1 MKLGSL
7 RWRLLFGAA
16 AAILLA
22 LAVAWLFMTFLFERH
37 LERRLQTE
45 MERDGQ
51 RIAAVLTL
59 DLAGTA
65 TLIAEP
71 LSDPRLQAPGGG
83 FYWQLSNA
91 AGTLRS
97 RSLWDQV
104 LPASSSATADSWKL
118 RRATGPFDE
127 PVFILERMISPDA
140 ERPAVLVQLAQDAAT
155 VSSARDE
162 FGRELAVFLGVLWVV
177 LSAAAWLQ
185 VTLGLRPLAG
195 IRSDLDRLRESPVAR
210 LPAARL
216 AEIQPLTDA
225 INAMAEARERD
236 VTRGRQRAADLAHGL
251 KTPIAALEAQSRR
264 ARDAGAVEAA
274 DGLDRVISSVRSAI
288 EAELTRARITN
299 VMGGPAGRTP
309 IRPTV
314 EQLITVLEHTN
325 AGEKIVFTV
334 EIPDDISAPLR
345 SEDLA
350 ELLGAV
356 LENAVR
362 YANRRVWVTGKFTPS
377 DICVTIED
385 DGPGIAADQARRAFI
400 RGERLDQAEGG
411 SGLGLAIAR
420 DLAEA
425 TGGRVTIA
433 ESRGGGLA
441 IEFIW
446 PQWRDLGRA
455 SLIG

>member
-1 MKLGSL
+1 MKLSSL

-16 AAILLA
+16 AAILVA
-22 LAVAWLFMTFLFERH
+22 LAVAWLFMTLLFERH

-51 RIAAVLTL
+51 RLAAALVL
-59 DLAGTA
+59 DPSGAA
-65 TLIAEP
+65 TLTAEP

-83 FYWQLSNA
+83 FYWQLA
-91 AGTLRS
+91 TTAGALRS

-104 LPASSSATADSWKL
+104 LPPSSSATADNWKL

-127 PVFILERMISPDA
+127 PVFILERMIAPDA
-140 ERPAVLVQLAQDAAT
+140 NKPAVLVQLAQDAAA

-162 FGRELAVFLGVLWVV
+162 FGRELAIFLGVLWVV

-195 IRSDLDRLRESPVAR
+195 IRSDLDRLRDSPVAR

-216 AEIQPLTDA
+216 AEIKPLTDA

-264 ARDAGAVEAA
+264 ARDAGATEAA

-288 EAELTRARITN
+288 EAELTRARIAN
-299 VMGGPAGRTP
+299 VIGGPAGRTHARSA
-309 IRPTV
+309 IEKLV
-314 EQLITVLEHTN
+314 TVLEHTD

-334 EIPDDISAPLR
+334 DVPDDLQAPLR
-345 SEDLA
+345 QEDLA

-356 LENAVR
+356 LENAAR
-362 YANRRVWVTGKFTPS
+362 YARRMVWITGASSSSSVSIT
-377 DICVTIED
+377 VED
-385 DGPGIAADQARRAFI
+385 DGPGLAADQARRAFA
-400 RGERLDQAEGG
+400 RGERLDEVASG
-411 SGLGLAIAR
+411 SGLGLAIAN

-425 TGGRVTIA
+425 TGATVVTSA
-433 ESRGGGLA
+433 SRAGGLS
-441 IEFIW
+441 ITFSW
-446 PQWRDLGRA
+446 PA
-455 SLIG
+455 AT

>member
-1 MKLGSL
+1 LKLGSL

-22 LAVAWLFMTFLFERH
+22 LAVAWLFMTLLFERH

-51 RIAAVLTL
+51 RLAAVLAL
-59 DLAGTA
+59 DPAGAA
-65 TLIAEP
+65 TLAAEP

-83 FYWQLSNA
+83 FYWQLTTTA
-91 AGTLRS
+91 RTLRS

-104 LPASSSATADSWKL
+104 LPPSSSATAENWKL
-118 RRATGPFDE
+118 RHATGPFDE
-127 PVFILERMISPDA
+127 PVFVLERIISPDA
-140 ERPAVLVQLAQDAAT
+140 DKPAVLVQLAQDAAT

-162 FGRELAVFLGVLWVV
+162 FGRELAVFLGVLWLV

-185 VTLGLRPLAG
+185 VTLGLRPLVG
-195 IRSDLDRLRESPVAR
+195 IRSDLDRLRDSPVAR

-264 ARDAGAVEAA
+264 ARDAGATEAA

-288 EAELTRARITN
+288 EAELARARIAN
-299 VMGGPAGRTP
+299 VLGAPSGRTHV
-309 IRPTV
+309 RPAV
-314 EQLITVLEHTN
+314 EQLITVLEHTD
-325 AGEKIVFTV
+325 AGEKIAFTV
-334 EIPDDISAPLR
+334 EVPDDLCAPLR
-345 SEDLA
+345 AEDLA

-362 YANRRVWVTGKFTPS
+362 YANRRVWVTGAS
-377 DICVTIED
+377 DKSGISVTIED
-385 DGPGIAADQARRAFI
+385 DGPGIATDQTRRAFT
-400 RGERLDQAEGG
+400 RGERLDQTEAG
-411 SGLGLAIAR
+411 SGLGLSIAS

-425 TGGRVTIA
+425 TGGHVTTT
-433 ESRGGGLA
+433 ESRGGGLSVR
-441 IEFIW
+441 FSW
-446 PQWRDLGRA
+446 PLQGT
-455 SLIG
+455 